1 MSSFLICDLSS
12 YHIERLCDELR
23 SVDEVVVVWPDTV
36 IRYLVVIIILVDIIS
51 QPIGSSW

>member
-1 MSSFLICDLSS
+1 MRSH
-12 YHIERLCDELR
+12 HIERLGDELR
-23 SVDEVVVVWPDTV
+23 SVDQVVVVRPDTV